1 MERTKRTA
9 HIQQTGGQILV
20 TSPYDADFVSELKSG
35 LKSRRWDSEK
45 KCWIVD
51 IKERQK
57 LIEIASSFYQVV
69 EDKQPTETPMSSS
82 NLNTEPIE
90 APSGIKIDS
99 VLRPGMKLEIWT
111 DGACAVNPG
120 PGGFGIVFE
129 YQGQKWEKAGGFRL
143 TTNNRME
150 IMGALVALE
159 ILPEKCKAIIYT
171 DSQYLFNSI
180 MKGWAKKWRSK
191 SWKKKGNK
199 MVPNSDLWEKMLQ
212 LCANNEVE
220 FKWIRGHSSNVDHN
234 RCDRMAE
241 SAARKPNLPVDEGY
255 TGHEGE

>member
-1 MERTKRTA
+1 MFRCQR
-9 HIQQTGGQILV
+9 
-20 TSPYDADFVSELKSG
+20 
-35 LKSRRWDSEK
+35 
-45 KCWIVD
+45 
-51 IKERQK
+51 
-57 LIEIASSFYQVV
+57 
-69 EDKQPTETPMSSS
+69 
-82 NLNTEPIE
+82 
-90 APSGIKIDS
+90 
-99 VLRPGMKLEIWT
+99 
-111 DGACAVNPG
+111 
-120 PGGFGIVFE
+120 
-129 YQGQKWEKAGGFRL
+129 QKWEKVGGFRL

-159 ILPEKCKAIIYT
+159 TIPDKCKAIIYT